1 MGNEMKRILP
11 IACVIFALLA
21 VNAIAASK
29 PEITKC
35 DIHYSNNAINAN
47 IHWQSENP
55 VTKVKIFTGPE
66 LKEIAV
72 DEYDNRR
79 NPQGYSGEVSAVI
92 PITNPGEF
100 VAYVVQVEDDL
111 HQKSEQTVGKVA
123 AITKLDP
130 MAAAQINVQQSIQI
144 GQQQQATQI
153 MPVIGAPQV
162 GTAPMGTAPM
172 GTTPV
177 QDPAA
182 AGTQMGVQ
190 QGLQIGI
197 QTGAQPGQTTTGS
210 PVADMVGQVVAAAAA
225 VNLAPVIVEMV
236 LNRPTANTI
245 NVKLKI
251 NDDKGLKEVK
261 VKVID
266 ANGGTVQEQTV
277 TMTGKT
283 WEGVSPDFALSA
295 GTFKVVAQATDEGGA
310 VSKDK
315 SETFTIN

>member
-11 IACVIFALLA
+11 IACLIFVLIA
-21 VNAIAASK
+21 VNAFAGSK

-92 PITNPGEF
+92 PITTPGEF

-261 VKVID
+261 VKVLD

>member
-11 IACVIFALLA
+11 IACLIFVLIA
-21 VNAIAASK
+21 VNAFAGSK

-79 NPQGYSGEVSAVI
+79 NPQGYAGEVSAVI
-92 PITNPGEF
+92 PISTPGEF

-123 AITKLDP
+123 AITRTDP
-130 MAAAQINVQQSIQI
+130 MAAQINVQQSIQI

-153 MPVIGAPQV
+153 MPGIGAPPV
-162 GTAPMGTAPM
+162 GTATIGTTPM
-172 GTTPV
+172 GTTPM
-177 QDPAA
+177 QDPGA

-261 VKVID
+261 VKVLD

-277 TMTGKT
+277 TMTGKA

-315 SETFTIN
+315 SETFTID

>member
-11 IACVIFALLA
+11 IACLIFVLIA
-21 VNAIAASK
+21 VNAFAGSK

-79 NPQGYSGEVSAVI
+79 NPQGYAGEVSAVI
-92 PITNPGEF
+92 PISTPGEF

-123 AITKLDP
+123 AITRTDP
-130 MAAAQINVQQSIQI
+130 MAAQINVQQSIQI

-153 MPVIGAPQV
+153 MPGIGAPPV
-162 GTAPMGTAPM
+162 GTATIGTTPM
-172 GTTPV
+172 GTTPM
-177 QDPAA
+177 QDPGA

-277 TMTGKT
+277 TMTGKA

>member
-11 IACVIFALLA
+11 IACLIFVLIA
-21 VNAIAASK
+21 VNAFAGSK

-123 AITKLDP
+123 AITKMDP

-162 GTAPMGTAPM
+162 GTATIGTAPM

-261 VKVID
+261 VKVLD

>member
-11 IACVIFALLA
+11 IACLIFVLIA
-21 VNAIAASK
+21 VNAFAGSK

-111 HQKSEQTVGKVA
+111 RQKSDQTVGKVA
-123 AITKLDP
+123 AITKVDP

-153 MPVIGAPQV
+153 MPVIGAPQL
-162 GTAPMGTAPM
+162 GTAPM

-236 LNRPTANTI
+236 LNKPTANTI

-261 VKVID
+261 VKVLD

>member
-1 MGNEMKRILP
+1 
-11 IACVIFALLA
+11 
-21 VNAIAASK
+21 
-29 PEITKC
+29 
-35 DIHYSNNAINAN
+35 
-47 IHWQSENP
+47 
-55 VTKVKIFTGPE
+55 
-66 LKEIAV
+66 
-72 DEYDNRR
+72 
-79 NPQGYSGEVSAVI
+79 
-92 PITNPGEF
+92 
-100 VAYVVQVEDDL
+100 
-111 HQKSEQTVGKVA
+111 
-123 AITKLDP
+123 
-130 MAAAQINVQQSIQI
+130 
-144 GQQQQATQI
+144 
-153 MPVIGAPQV
+153 
-162 GTAPMGTAPM
+162 
-172 GTTPV
+172 
-177 QDPAA
+177 
-182 AGTQMGVQ
+182 
-190 QGLQIGI
+190 
-197 QTGAQPGQTTTGS
+197 
-210 PVADMVGQVVAAAAA
+210 MVGQVVAAAAA

>member
-11 IACVIFALLA
+11 IACLIFVLIA
-21 VNAIAASK
+21 VNAFAGSK

-111 HQKSEQTVGKVA
+111 RQKSDQTVGKVA
-123 AITKLDP
+123 AITKVDP

-153 MPVIGAPQV
+153 MPVIGAPSWGRHLWGRRRCRTPPPRARKWACSRACRSASRRAPNPGRPQQV
-162 GTAPMGTAPM
+162 RLSRTWSARWWPR
-172 GTTPV
+172 
-177 QDPAA
+177 
-182 AGTQMGVQ
+182 
-190 QGLQIGI
+190 
-197 QTGAQPGQTTTGS
+197 QPRS
-210 PVADMVGQVVAAAAA
+210 ILP
-225 VNLAPVIVEMV
+225 
-236 LNRPTANTI
+236 
-245 NVKLKI
+245 
-251 NDDKGLKEVK
+251 
-261 VKVID
+261 
-266 ANGGTVQEQTV
+266 
-277 TMTGKT
+277 
-283 WEGVSPDFALSA
+283 LS
-295 GTFKVVAQATDEGGA
+295 
-310 VSKDK
+310 
-315 SETFTIN
+315 

>member
-1 MGNEMKRILP
+1 MKRILP

-21 VNAIAASK
+21 VNAFAGSK

-35 DIHYSNNAINAN
+35 DMHYSNNAINAN

-55 VTKVKIFTGPE
+55 VTKVKIFMGPE

-111 HQKSEQTVGKVA
+111 RQKSDQTVGKVPA
-123 AITKLDP
+123 ATT
-130 MAAAQINVQQSIQI
+130 AYAGGAQINVQQSIQI

-153 MPVIGAPQV
+153 MPTIGTPQV
-162 GTAPMGTAPM
+162 GTAQMGTTPMGTTPM

-177 QDPAA
+177 QDPGL

-210 PVADMVGQVVAAAAA
+210 PVVDMVGQVVAAAAA

-261 VKVID
+261 VKVLD

-295 GTFKVVAQATDEGGA
+295 GTFKVVAQATDEGGS
-310 VSKDK
+310 VSKEK

>member
-11 IACVIFALLA
+11 IACLIFVLIA
-21 VNAIAASK
+21 VNAFAGSK

-79 NPQGYSGEVSAVI
+79 NPQGYAGEVSAVI
-92 PITNPGEF
+92 PISTPGEF

-123 AITKLDP
+123 AITRTDP
-130 MAAAQINVQQSIQI
+130 MAAQINVQQSIQI

-153 MPVIGAPQV
+153 MPGIGAPPV
-162 GTAPMGTAPM
+162 GTATIGTTPM
-172 GTTPV
+172 GTTPM
-177 QDPAA
+177 QDPGA

-261 VKVID
+261 VKVLD

-277 TMTGKT
+277 TMTGKA

>member
-92 PITNPGEF
+92 PITTPGEF

>member
-11 IACVIFALLA
+11 IACLIFVLIA
-21 VNAIAASK
+21 VNAFAGSK

-92 PITNPGEF
+92 PITTPGEF

>member
-11 IACVIFALLA
+11 IACLIFALIA
-21 VNAIAASK
+21 VNAFAGSK

-123 AITKLDP
+123 AITKMDP

-153 MPVIGAPQV
+153 MPGIGAPQV
-162 GTAPMGTAPM
+162 GTATIGTTPM

-261 VKVID
+261 VRVLD

>member
-11 IACVIFALLA
+11 IACLIFVLIA
-21 VNAIAASK
+21 VNAFAGSK

-123 AITKLDP
+123 AITRTDP
-130 MAAAQINVQQSIQI
+130 MAAQINVQQSIQI

-162 GTAPMGTAPM
+162 GTATIGTAPM